1 MDEGELKGKNLEF
14 TYDLGKMKIDV
25 EAAKERKASDK
36 APNEEFLKLKKAM
49 EE

>member
-1 MDEGELKGKNLEF
+1 MKGEKLEF

-25 EAAKERKASDK
+25 EAARERKQQSE
-36 APNEEFLKLKKAM
+36 APNEEFLKLKQAL